1 MSRAPSLR
9 PQRGARRRRP
19 LSRSTSHAPAGA
31 AGFSLVE
38 LMISTVIFAIVTAGS
53 LGMFTISTRQ
63 ANITR
68 QLQEEEFAIRLDL
81 ARIQAMNDR
90 FTCASGS
97 CRIDD
102 DGPPPGQGAY
112 FPSSSAAQA
121 WFSALCSLGALTVVP
136 SSSDGSGLVSLING
150 TARPAALQSLG
161 ISRSASAETTSP
173 TAHRYTV
180 SWTGSDGSLLRQIS
194 LTPTAAAW
202 CP

>member
-1 MSRAPSLR
+1 MIP
-9 PQRGARRRRP
+9 P
-19 LSRSTSHAPAGA
+19 LAAGA
-31 AGFSLVE
+31 ASRRRSRRRQPAARPGAQARAAGLSLVE
-38 LMISTVIFAIVTAGS
+38 LMISSVIFAIVTAGS

-63 ANITR
+63 ASLTR

-102 DGPPPGQGAY
+102 DGAPPGQAEY
-112 FPSSSAAQA
+112 SPSSGTDRSTFA
-121 WFSALCSLGALTVVP
+121 SLCSNGQLTV
-136 SSSDGSGLVSLING
+136 DGQGASGRGLVTLINN
-150 TARPAALQSLG
+150 TARPAALQSLA
-161 ISRSASAETTSP
+161 ISRTASPDTTSP

-180 SWTGSDGSLLRQIS
+180 TWTGSDGSMLRQIS